1 MAISSYFNKFK
12 RGVEFM
18 DGRKK
23 IELSDLC
30 TGEAMHIVDVAFLPG
45 EMGDYAVFTTEE
57 KPESFVFGNSV
68 VTEILK
74 QISDDGMVDELKN
87 VGVVF
92 SEKLSK
98 KNRKYICMD
107 FVD

>member
-18 DGRKK
+18 EGREK
-23 IELSDLC
+23 IKLSDLC
-30 TGEAMHIVDVAFLPG
+30 TREAMHIVDVAFLPG
-45 EMGDYAVFTTEE
+45 EMGDYAVFTIEE
-57 KPESFVFGNSV
+57 KPESFAFGNSV

-74 QISDDGMVDELKN
+74 QISDDGMLDELKN

-92 SEKLSK
+92 SERSSK
-98 KNRKYICMD
+98 KNRNYICMD

>member
-18 DGRKK
+18 HGRKK
-23 IELSDLC
+23 IESSDLC
-30 TGEAMHIVDVAFLPG
+30 TGEVMHIVDVAFLPG
-45 EMGDYAVFTTEE
+45 ERGDYAVFTIEE
-57 KPESFVFGNSV
+57 KPDSFVFGNSV

-87 VGVVF
+87 VGVIF